1 MCVQPP
7 LQEVIV
13 NVDVVR
19 VVNVVPLEVVVIGQI
34 VVVTY
39 VVSLLVVG

>member
-39 VVSLLVVG
+39 LVSLLVVG